1 MMNATLALSTPAQQ
15 AILYAA
21 GPFYGWPWKPTLNE
35 AHGCSYA
42 VAYAH
47 FRRDH
52 STPYNLVLHCLCLVM
67 QLLGN
72 FLLLTV
78 LDARFSKSAKYPVLR
93 FTTAIAWIAA
103 LALPS
108 ECPAPARALSVA
120 AVVAAATLAPRLNVE
135 SWWTALPLLQLT
147 IGAMGIELILL
158 PEDHAEK
165 KIPPYVG
172 FAVVFVVFAALWR
185 LLATKL
191 RGCAKR
197 FGAPAIAVVL
207 AAMVSLAR
215 KDDPVKPVNKLGGIV
230 VWPLALLTDRPELC
244 LYSFGY
250 TAMAAQGIAHRLSG
264 QPSTLEQVQ
273 VLDDGVSKLS
283 FEWAHVVYFP
293 ALLFHSVLESLAA

>member
-1 MMNATLALSTPAQQ
+1 
-15 AILYAA
+15 
-21 GPFYGWPWKPTLNE
+21 
-35 AHGCSYA
+35 
-42 VAYAH
+42 
-47 FRRDH
+47 
-52 STPYNLVLHCLCLVM
+52 
-67 QLLGN
+67 
-72 FLLLTV
+72 
-78 LDARFSKSAKYPVLR
+78 
-93 FTTAIAWIAA
+93 
-103 LALPS
+103 
-108 ECPAPARALSVA
+108 
-120 AVVAAATLAPRLNVE
+120 
-135 SWWTALPLLQLT
+135 
-147 IGAMGIELILL
+147 MGIELILL

-165 KIPPYVG
+165 NIPPYVG
-172 FAVVFVVFAALWR
+172 FAVALVVFTALWR

-197 FGAPAIAVVL
+197 FGAPAMPVVL

-215 KDDPVKPVNKLGGIV
+215 KDDPVKPVVKLGGIV

>member
-1 MMNATLALSTPAQQ
+1 MNATLALSTQAQQ

-52 STPYNLVLHCLCLVM
+52 NVPYNLVLHCLCLVM

-93 FTTAIAWIAA
+93 FTPAIAWIAA

-120 AVVAAATLAPRLNVE
+120 AVVAAAALAPRLNVE
-135 SWWTALPLLQLT
+135 AWWTALPLLHSPWRGHRARLSRRIT
-147 IGAMGIELILL
+147 PRRRSRCTLAL
-158 PEDHAEK
+158 PWSSCSRR
-165 KIPPYVG
+165 
-172 FAVVFVVFAALWR
+172 WR
-185 LLATKL
+185 LLATKPRL
-191 RGCAKR
+191 RER
-197 FGAPAIAVVL
+197 LGAPAIAVVP
-207 AAMVSLAR
+207 R
-215 KDDPVKPVNKLGGIV
+215 R
-230 VWPLALLTDRPELC
+230 W
-244 LYSFGY
+244 
-250 TAMAAQGIAHRLSG
+250 
-264 QPSTLEQVQ
+264 
-273 VLDDGVSKLS
+273 
-283 FEWAHVVYFP
+283 
-293 ALLFHSVLESLAA
+293 

>member
-52 STPYNLVLHCLCLVM
+52 STPYNIVLHSLCLVA
-67 QLLGN
+67 QLVGN
-72 FLLLTV
+72 FLLLSV
-78 LDARFSKSAKYPVLR
+78 LDKRFSKSTKWPVLR
-93 FTTAIAWIAA
+93 VTTAIAWIAA
-103 LALPS
+103 LALPP

-120 AVVAAATLAPRLNVE
+120 AVVAAAVLAPRLNVE
-135 SWWTALPLLQLT
+135 SWWTTLPLLQAVIT
-147 IGAMGIELILL
+147 AAGIEFVVL
-158 PEDHAEK
+158 PEEHAEK
-165 KIPPYVG
+165 KIPPYAG
-172 FAVVFVVFAALWR
+172 FAVALIVFTALWR

-191 RGCAKR
+191 RGSAKR

-207 AAMVSLAR
+207 AAMVSTAR
-215 KDDPVKPVNKLGGIV
+215 KHEPVKPVVKLGGIA

-250 TAMAAQGIAHRLSG
+250 SAMAAQGIAHRLSG
-264 QPSTLEQVQ
+264 QASTLEQHQ